1 MWGSA
6 DIQAQKT
13 LGMTSA
19 ISLAP
24 AKPAD
29 LEKSRELEGFLRA
42 QDQFEDNAELHQ
54 R

>member
-1 MWGSA
+1 MWASET
-6 DIQAQKT
+6 QSQKT

-29 LEKSRELEGFLRA
+29 LEKSRELEAFLRA
-42 QDQFEDNAELHQ
+42 QDQFEADMELHQ